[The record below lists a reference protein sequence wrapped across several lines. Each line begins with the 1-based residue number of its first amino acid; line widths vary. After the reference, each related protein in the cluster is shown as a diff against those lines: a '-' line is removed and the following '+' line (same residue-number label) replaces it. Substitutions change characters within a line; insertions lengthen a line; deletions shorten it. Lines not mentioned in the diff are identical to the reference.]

1 MKINKNCCQDFEL
14 NYYLKI
20 VENFQ
25 DHETNREKRVI
36 FMNHSLLK
44 LMKILK
50 RTEKK
55 EMIANAIILIL
66 SLFEDIPPDNYN
78 NLGMSIDEIHDEDKY
93 NFMEQL
99 KQEFL
104 LN

>member
-1 MKINKNCCQDFEL
+1 MMKINNNCKDFEL

-25 DHETNREKRVI
+25 DHGSNRETRII

-50 RTEKK
+50 RTKK
-55 EMIANAIILIL
+55 KQMIANAIILIL

-78 NLGMSIDEIHDEDKY
+78 NLGENIDIIHDKDKHY
-93 NFMEQL
+93 FMEQL
-99 KQEFL
+99 KYEFL
-104 LN
+104 PN